1 MNERRSEFERV
12 KQRVR
17 GEKKVEKKIYIYIY
31 IYIKRFSISLCT
43 VLLLELH
50 YLSML
55 KILSFRT
62 FDVRGFLVFG
72 VLNVKNLA
80 MMSTLCQIYAF
91 YRKCD
96 VLTFKRNLFYFS
108 FF

>member
-17 GEKKVEKKIYIYIY
+17 GEKKVEKIYIY

-72 VLNVKNLA
+72 VLNAKNLA

-91 YRKCD
+91 YNKCD